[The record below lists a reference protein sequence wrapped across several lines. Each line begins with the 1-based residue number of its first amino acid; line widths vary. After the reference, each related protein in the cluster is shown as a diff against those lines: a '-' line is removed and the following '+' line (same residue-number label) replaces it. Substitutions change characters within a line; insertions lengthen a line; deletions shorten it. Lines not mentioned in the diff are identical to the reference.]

1 MIVLGV
7 DTSSDAAAVGL
18 VADGVLLCEYT
29 VNNGKNHSIKVL
41 PMIEAVLLQAGIS
54 FADID
59 VYACGVGPGS
69 FTGVR
74 IGVATAKGFAQSW
87 NKPVVSMSSLRI
99 LAENVCG
106 YKGLRVSL
114 IYARADELFCG
125 AYDAEGNEV
134 LKPCVMTLEEVIS
147 FLQEQEC
154 MLLGD
159 GALKYR
165 QDFAERL
172 PKATVPE
179 GKAHIISGGVAAELG
194 YRLAMAGDTMPLE
207 QMEPAYLRVSQA
219 EREYA
224 EKQKNK

>member
-1 MIVLGV
+1 MIVLGI

-29 VNNGKNHSIKVL
+29 VNNGKNHSVKVL
-41 PMIEAVLLQAGIS
+41 PMIEAVLIQAGIS
-54 FADID
+54 FSDID

-87 NKPVVSMSSLRI
+87 DKPVVSMSSLRL

-106 YKGLRVSL
+106 YQGLRVSL

-134 LKPCVMTLEEVIS
+134 LKPCVMTLDEVLS
-147 FLQEQEC
+147 FLQDKEC

-159 GALKYR
+159 GALKYSEV
-165 QDFAERL
+165 FTEKL
-172 PKATVPE
+172 SKAIVPE
-179 GKAHIISGGVAAELG
+179 GKVHIIQGGVAAELG
-194 YRLAMAGDTMPLE
+194 YRLAQSGESIPLE
-207 QMEPAYLRVSQA
+207 KMEPAYLRVSQA
-219 EREYA
+219 EREYE